1 VEALELR
8 GAAWLVTG
16 GGTGL
21 GRAIALAAARGGADV
36 AVNYSKSRAEAEATV
51 AELQALGAKAA
62 AIQGDVATEAASVV
76 DRAAEALGRLDVLVN
91 NAGTTVFVPFR
102 NLDGISEADWDRV
115 MAVNVRASFLGS
127 RAAAKHMTRGG
138 AICNIASIG
147 GLRPAG
153 SSLVYSVSKAALI
166 HLTRGLAVAL
176 APKVRVNCVAP
187 GLLDTRWTAGHS
199 REFIENE
206 NRNSLLGHIPT
217 VDDTAAAAVALC
229 LNESVTGQVLA
240 VDSGATLHH

>member
-1 VEALELR
+1 MELK
-8 GAAWLVTG
+8 GSAWLVTG

-21 GRAIALAAARGGADV
+21 GRAIALLAAKGGADV
-36 AVNYSKSRAEAEATV
+36 AVNYSRSRAEAEQTA
-51 AELQALGAKAA
+51 ADIRALGVRSA
-62 AIQGDVATEAASVV
+62 AIRGDVATEAAAVV
-76 DRAAEALGRLDVLVN
+76 DAAAQALGRLDVLVN
-91 NAGTTVFVPFR
+91 NAGTTVFVPFK

-127 RAAAKHMTRGG
+127 RAAAKHMTQGG

-206 NRNSLLGHIPT
+206 NRNSMLGHIPT
-217 VDDTAAAAVALC
+217 VEDTAAATLALC
-229 LNESVTGQVLA
+229 LNESVTGQILA

>member
-1 VEALELR
+1 MELK
-8 GAAWLVTG
+8 GSAWLVTG

-21 GRAIALAAARGGADV
+21 GRAIAQLAARGGADV
-36 AVNYSKSRAEAEATV
+36 AVNYSKSKKEAEETA
-51 AELQALGAKAA
+51 AEIRELGVRSA
-62 AIQGDVATEAASVV
+62 AIRGDVATEAAAVV
-76 DRAAEALGRLDVLVN
+76 DQAAQALGRLDVLVS
-91 NAGTTVFVPFR
+91 NAGTTVFVPFS
-102 NLDGISEADWDRV
+102 NLDGISESDWDRV
-115 MAVNVRASFLGS
+115 MAVNVRAAFLGS
-127 RAAAKHMTRGG
+127 RAAAKHMSARGG
-138 AICNIASIG
+138 AICTIASIG

-176 APKVRVNCVAP
+176 APKIRVNCVAP

-206 NRNSLLGHIPT
+206 NRNSMLGHIPT
-217 VDDTAAAAVALC
+217 VEDTAAAAVALC

>member
-1 VEALELR
+1 MELK
-8 GAAWLVTG
+8 GSAWLVTG

-21 GRAIALAAARGGADV
+21 GRAIALLAAKGGADV
-36 AVNYSKSRAEAEATV
+36 AVNYSRSRAEAEQTA
-51 AELQALGAKAA
+51 ADIRALGVRSA
-62 AIQGDVATEAASVV
+62 AIRGDVATEAAAVV
-76 DRAAEALGRLDVLVN
+76 DAAAQALGRLDVLVN
-91 NAGTTVFVPFR
+91 NAGTTVFVPFK

-127 RAAAKHMTRGG
+127 RAAAKHMGDGG

-206 NRNSLLGHIPT
+206 NRNSMLGHIPT
-217 VDDTAAAAVALC
+217 VEDTAAATLALC
-229 LNESVTGQVLA
+229 LNESVTGQILA